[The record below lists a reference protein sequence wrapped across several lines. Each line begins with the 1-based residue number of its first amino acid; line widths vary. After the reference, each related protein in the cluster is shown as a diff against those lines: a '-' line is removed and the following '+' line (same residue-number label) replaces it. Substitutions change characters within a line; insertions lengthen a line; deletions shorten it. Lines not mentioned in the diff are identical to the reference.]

1 MGRSVKTPKE
11 TTATVR
17 IDSRTL
23 KRLDGLAR
31 KRSRSRASVIT
42 EAVERYLEYEE
53 WFASEVRKGLKE
65 AERGKLV
72 DHQVVVKEWEA
83 KLAAKVDSHR

>member
-1 MGRSVKTPKE
+1 MKTRKE

-17 IDSRTL
+17 IDSRAL
-23 KRLDGLAR
+23 KRLDGIAR
-31 KRSRSRASVIT
+31 KRSLSRASVIT

-53 WFASEVRKGLKE
+53 WFANEVRNGLKE

-72 DHQVVVKEWEA
+72 DHEVVVKEWEGQ
-83 KLAAKVDSHR
+83 S

>member
-1 MGRSVKTPKE
+1 MKTPKE

-23 KRLDGLAR
+23 KRLGGLAR

-72 DHQVVVKEWEA
+72 DHEVVVREWEGRR
-83 KLAAKVDSHR
+83 HRLPVLSPRA

>member
-1 MGRSVKTPKE
+1 VKTPKE
-11 TTATVR
+11 TAARVR
-17 IDSRTL
+17 IDSRML

-31 KRSRSRASVIT
+31 KRNRSRTSVLA

-65 AERGKLV
+65 AERGELV
-72 DHQVVVKEWEA
+72 DHEVVVKEWEA
-83 KLAAKVDSHR
+83 KLAAKVDSRR

>member
-1 MGRSVKTPKE
+1 VKTRKE

-23 KRLDGLAR
+23 RRLGALAR

-72 DHQVVVKEWEA
+72 DHEVVVKEWEGRR
-83 KLAAKVDSHR
+83 HRLPVLLPRA

>member
-1 MGRSVKTPKE
+1 MGRSVKTRKE
-11 TTATVR
+11 TTATLR
-17 IDSRTL
+17 IDNRML
-23 KRLDGLAR
+23 KRLGGLAR
-31 KRSRSRASVIT
+31 KRSRSLASVIT

-72 DHQVVVKEWEA
+72 DHEVVVKEWEA